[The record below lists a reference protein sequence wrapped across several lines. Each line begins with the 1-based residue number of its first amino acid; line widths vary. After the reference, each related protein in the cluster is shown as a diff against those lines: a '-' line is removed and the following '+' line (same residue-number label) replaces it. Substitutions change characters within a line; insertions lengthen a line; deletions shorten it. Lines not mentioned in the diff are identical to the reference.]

1 MRRSVWVSAL
11 VVVLLG
17 GGAWWVMH
25 KKPSSQD
32 AGSPPG
38 APGGGPGGRPGAGG
52 PPPGGPGGPGG
63 GRRGGGFSIPTVAVT
78 PVVLADMPVYLDGLG
93 TVQALN
99 TVTVKTRI
107 GGQLTKVA
115 FTEGQT
121 VKAGDTLA
129 VVDPRLY
136 QAAYDQAVAKVAQD
150 QAQLANARLDLE
162 RYRALAAE
170 KYGTQQ
176 TYDTQKATVAQYEAT
191 LKYDQAAVETART
204 NLDWT
209 VTKAP
214 IDGRTGLRLVDVG
227 NIVSS
232 SDSTGLVVITQMQPI
247 SGVFTLPQQQLDV
260 INAHLAKGETLSV
273 LAVSSDGRQL
283 DKGTLTTLDNQVDTT
298 TGTIKL
304 KASFPNKDSRLWPGG
319 FVNMRLL
326 LEVKPKLAVVP
337 ASSIQ
342 HGPNGTFVYI
352 VNEDNT
358 VTPRPVTVILNEGD
372 KSALSDGVQVG
383 ERVVVNGQDRLQDGA
398 KINIAAPAGA
408 TPATGAPAGATGE
421 HHRGQGQGGNGQAG
435 PEGEHHRRRNQGGQP
450 GSDPA
455 QGPTPQGTP
464 NPNQPANGQPANGQP
479 APANSQSGQGGQP
492 R

>member
-25 KKPSSQD
+25 KKPGSQD
-32 AGSPPG
+32 ARG
-38 APGGGPGGRPGAGG
+38 AMGG
-52 PPPGGPGGPGG
+52 PPPGGPMGGPPGGPGG
-63 GRRGGGFSIPTVAVT
+63 RRGGFSIPTVAVT

-99 TVTVKTRI
+99 TVTVRTRI
-107 GGQLTKVA
+107 GGQLTKVS

-121 VKAGDTLA
+121 VKAGDVLA

-232 SDSTGLVVITQMQPI
+232 SDSTGLVIITQMQPI
-247 SGVFTLPQQQLDV
+247 AGTFTLPQQQLDV
-260 INAHLAKGETLSV
+260 INSHLAKGETLSV
-273 LAVSSDGRQL
+273 LAVNSDGHQL

-304 KASFPNKDSRLWPGG
+304 KATFPNKDNRLWPGG

-337 ASSIQ
+337 ASAIQ

-352 VNEDNT
+352 VNDDNT
-358 VTPRPVTVILNEGD
+358 VTPRLVTVTLNEGD
-372 KSALSDGVQVG
+372 KSALSDGVKVG

-398 KINIAAPAGA
+398 KINIAGP
-408 TPATGAPAGATGE
+408 TPAAGAPAAAGE
-421 HHRGQGQGGNGQAG
+421 HRRHQGGNGPAG

-450 GSDPA
+450 GTDPA
-455 QGPTPQGTP
+455 QGAP
-464 NPNQPANGQPANGQP
+464 NANQPANGQPANGQP
-479 APANSQSGQGGQP
+479 ASGNSLGGQP

>member
-25 KKPSSQD
+25 KKPSSQQQ
-32 AGSPPG
+32 AGPM
-38 APGGGPGGRPGAGG
+38 GGPGGG
-52 PPPGGPGGPGG
+52 PGGPGGPGG
-63 GRRGGGFSIPTVAVT
+63 RRGGFSVPTVAVT

-121 VKAGDTLA
+121 VKAGDVLA

-150 QAQLANARLDLE
+150 QAQLANAKLDLE

-209 VTKAP
+209 VTRAP
-214 IDGRTGLRLVDVG
+214 IDGRTGLRLVDAG

-232 SDSTGLVVITQMQPI
+232 SDSTGVVVITQMQPI
-247 SGVFTLPQQQLDV
+247 SGTFTLPQQQLDI
-260 INAHLAKGETLSV
+260 INEHLLKGDTLTV
-273 LAVSSDGRQL
+273 LAVSSDGHQL
-283 DKGTLTTLDNQVDTT
+283 DKGTLATLDNQVDTT

-304 KASFPNKDSRLWPGG
+304 KATFPNKDNRLWPGG

-342 HGPNGTFVYI
+342 HGPNGTFVY
-352 VNEDNT
+352 VVQEDNT
-358 VTPRPVTVILNEGD
+358 VTPRLVTVILNEGD
-372 KSALSDGVQVG
+372 KTALSDGLRVG

-398 KINIAAPAGA
+398 KINIAGAAPAAGTAAPGA
-408 TPATGAPAGATGE
+408 AGGQTGE
-421 HHRGQGQGGNGQAG
+421 HRRAGAAAGEGQPG

-450 GSDPA
+450 GGDPA
-455 QGPTPQGTP
+455 QVPQGTP
-464 NPNQPANGQPANGQP
+464 AQGATPPSN
-479 APANSQSGQGGQP
+479 GQGGTP

>member
-25 KKPSSQD
+25 KKPGSQD
-32 AGSPPG
+32 ARG
-38 APGGGPGGRPGAGG
+38 AMGG
-52 PPPGGPGGPGG
+52 PPPGGPMGGPPGGPGG
-63 GRRGGGFSIPTVAVT
+63 RRGGFSIPTVAVT

-99 TVTVKTRI
+99 TVTVRTRI

-121 VKAGDTLA
+121 VKTGDVLA

-176 TYDTQKATVAQYEAT
+176 TYDTQKATVAQYEAN

-232 SDSTGLVVITQMQPI
+232 SDSTGLVIITQMQPI
-247 SGVFTLPQQQLDV
+247 AGTFTLPQQQLDV
-260 INAHLAKGETLSV
+260 INSHLAKGETLSV
-273 LAVSSDGRQL
+273 LAVNSDGRQL

-304 KASFPNKDSRLWPGG
+304 KATFPNKDNRLWPGG

-337 ASSIQ
+337 ASAIQ

-352 VNEDNT
+352 VNDDNT
-358 VTPRPVTVILNEGD
+358 VTPRLVTVTLNEGD
-372 KSALSDGVQVG
+372 KSALSDGVKVG

-398 KINIAAPAGA
+398 KINIASAAPSASGGA
-408 TPATGAPAGATGE
+408 DGVPPAAGE
-421 HHRGQGQGGNGQAG
+421 HRRGQGGNGQAG

-450 GSDPA
+450 GTDPA
-455 QGPTPQGTP
+455 QGAP
-464 NPNQPANGQPANGQP
+464 NANQPAAGQPAGGQP
-479 APANSQSGQGGQP
+479 APGNSQGGQP

>member
-25 KKPSSQD
+25 KKPGSQD
-32 AGSPPG
+32 ARG
-38 APGGGPGGRPGAGG
+38 AMGG
-52 PPPGGPGGPGG
+52 PPPGGPMGGPPGGPGG
-63 GRRGGGFSIPTVAVT
+63 RRGGFSIPTVAVT

-99 TVTVKTRI
+99 TVTVRTRI

-121 VKAGDTLA
+121 VKTGDVLA

-176 TYDTQKATVAQYEAT
+176 TYDTQKATVAQYEAN

-232 SDSTGLVVITQMQPI
+232 SDSTGLVIITQMQPI
-247 SGVFTLPQQQLDV
+247 AGTFTLPQQQLDV
-260 INAHLAKGETLSV
+260 INSHLAKGETLSV
-273 LAVSSDGRQL
+273 LAVNSDGRQL

-304 KASFPNKDSRLWPGG
+304 KATFPNKDNRLWPGG

-337 ASSIQ
+337 ASAIQ

-352 VNEDNT
+352 VNDDNT
-358 VTPRPVTVILNEGD
+358 VTPRLVTVTLNEGD
-372 KSALSDGVQVG
+372 KSALSDGVKVG

-398 KINIAAPAGA
+398 KINIAGAAPSASGGDGVP
-408 TPATGAPAGATGE
+408 PAAGE
-421 HHRGQGQGGNGQAG
+421 HRRGLGGNGQAG

-450 GSDPA
+450 SADPA
-455 QGPTPQGTP
+455 QGAPNANQTPS
-464 NPNQPANGQPANGQP
+464 GQPASGQP
-479 APANSQSGQGGQP
+479 APGNSQGGQP